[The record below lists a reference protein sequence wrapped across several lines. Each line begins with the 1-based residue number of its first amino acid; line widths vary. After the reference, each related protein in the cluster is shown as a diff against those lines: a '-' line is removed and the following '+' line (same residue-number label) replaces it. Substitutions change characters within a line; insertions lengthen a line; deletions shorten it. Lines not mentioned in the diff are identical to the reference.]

1 MLKLQTIFNG
11 ESGLSVRAKINSMF
25 QDLIDGNEG
34 ANELWKR
41 IINMTSSIEMTQQE
55 LEDTYV
61 TIKAQ
66 ILNAYDYTD
75 KQVTDLKT
83 YVDAL
88 ESGIGGFIPSTSYNP
103 NAEQDKAYTF
113 IAVGAGTY
121 TYFTNQS
128 GSPITIT
135 DDNALTIFYKGA
147 GSTYWQTK
155 SVTSILIKE
164 ALDGGNA
171 ATMGTSIQIR
181 RDSVANWNSSN
192 PILKQG
198 EIALVALNSSTPYR
212 YDDLKIGDGVSTF
225 LELPYV
231 IKDSINTGIS
241 WSEIDD
247 FPANATEAYNFSAK
261 GKPTRLTVY
270 EDITNRN
277 VGVLDIIYDEEQKQL
292 TEIFTTHYRNL
303 VLADVTPLS
312 DPYNFYVFYRS
323 WVRTSDNTN
332 SDYPYG
338 MWSDWKLAYD
348 SKLTEKLTLVNA
360 GIYINLSI
368 SPKYSEYRTPT
379 AVAISASLR
388 TDAPIRLD
396 NTLVRSIKVQVK
408 NSDVLDTD
416 YETAINTSYTTGSDE
431 EEYQLFVNVDYDY
444 NGIKIAKEDYIMLK
458 NPRYHGFGKSYT
470 DVMVAANKLSPAAS
484 ANGRYPKLTCPSS
497 QMRYYIIIPLDEGG
511 YPEPSQFTMGGA
523 PYVMNKT
530 IVNVGHVRY
539 AIFESGSV
547 YNSGAEVE
555 VTVS

>member
-1 MLKLQTIFNG
+1 MLKLQTILNG
-11 ESGLSVRAKINSMF
+11 ESGLSVRTKINSMF

-34 ANELWKR
+34 ANELWKK
-41 IINMTSSIEMTQQE
+41 IIDMTSSIDMTQQE

-75 KQVTDLKT
+75 KQITDLKT
-83 YVDAL
+83 YVDGL
-88 ESGIGGFIPSTSYNP
+88 EGGIGGFSPSTSYNP
-103 NAEQDKAYTF
+103 DVEQDKAYTF

-121 TYFTNQS
+121 TNFKGQN

-155 SVTSILIKE
+155 SVTSILVKE

-181 RDSVANWNSSN
+181 RDAEANWLATD

-198 EIALVALNSSTPYR
+198 EVSFVSLNTSTPYR
-212 YDDLKIGDGVSTF
+212 YEDMKIGDGVSKF
-225 LELPYV
+225 SELPYV
-231 IKDSINTGIS
+231 VKSKVNESIEWEDINY
-241 WSEIDD
+241 
-247 FPANATEAYNFSAK
+247 FPANDTEATSMANS
-261 GKPTRLTVY
+261 GKPTRLTVTSGGRSMGY
-270 EDITNRN
+270 
-277 VGVLDIIYDEEQKQL
+277 LDLIYDEQQNQL
-292 TEIFTTHYRNL
+292 TEIFTTHYKDLDISPDRPA
-303 VLADVTPLS
+303 VDF
-312 DPYNFYVFYRS
+312 YNFYVFYRTF
-323 WVRTSDNTN
+323 VITSGGGNA
-332 SDYPYG
+332 DYPDG

-360 GIYINLSI
+360 GIHINLSI

-379 AVAISASLR
+379 AVTINASLR
-388 TDAPIRLD
+388 TDAPISLD
-396 NTLVRSIKVQVK
+396 STLVRSVKVQVK
-408 NSDVLDTD
+408 SSDILSTSHK
-416 YETAINTSYTTGSDE
+416 TNINASYTTKNNE
-431 EEYQLFVNVDYDY
+431 EEYQLLVNVDYDY
-444 NGIKIAKEDYIMLK
+444 NGIKIAKEDVIVLK
-458 NPRYHGFGKSYT
+458 DPRYHGFGKSYT

-484 ANGRYPKLTCPSS
+484 ANGRYPKLTCQSS

-511 YPEPSQFTMGGA
+511 YPVPSQFTMGGA

-530 IVNVGHVRY
+530 EVSVGHVEY
-539 AIFESGSV
+539 AVFESGSV
-547 YNSGAEVE
+547 YNTGAEVE